1 MPHNADFPVVEFA
14 FPGPLR
20 DRLVAAILCG
30 AKTSTTSILAEYSME
45 NEPLPV
51 VGNRQIVVDS
61 NDSPVAIIE
70 TVAVSTVRLADVDI
84 EHARDE
90 GEGFG
95 SVASWRAAH
104 ENFWHSAEMR
114 QFLNDPSFTTDDD
127 TRVVLER
134 FRLIQML
141 GRANR

>member
-1 MPHNADFPVVEFA
+1 
-14 FPGPLR
+14 
-20 DRLVAAILCG
+20 
-30 AKTSTTSILAEYSME
+30 ME
-45 NEPLPV
+45 DEPLPV
-51 VGNRQIVVDS
+51 VGNRQLVVDS

-90 GEGFG
+90 GEGFDF
-95 SVASWRAAH
+95 VASWRAAH
-104 ENFWHSAEMR
+104 ENFWHSAGMR
-114 QFLNDPSFTTDDD
+114 QFLNDPAFTTDDD

-141 GRANR
+141 GRAKR